1 MCIAG
6 IYLGIRDFRLARR
19 RHLISPYKKFW
30 YKWHHILGV
39 LFGLFVLTF
48 CFSGMMS
55 LARVQDW
62 GLKAKL
68 DINPVQEL
76 RKMAPSPLDYPL
88 DYRAV
93 IQAYSGQI
101 RQLEWSSFGDIPFYI
116 VQTDTKDIVVNANKS
131 DGISLLNLRPEEI
144 RSVLSQIHGIGTTA
158 DIKLLDAYDTYYISR
173 KRNLELPVWK
183 VSIQDVDN
191 SCYYINPRNGQYRY
205 VNTPSRWNH
214 WMYPA
219 LHSLNLK
226 FLVDHPVLWN
236 IVMWGNHVGRH
247 VRFLIRCMACD
258 KIYQAKSEKKEVKPV
273 YLYYIY

>member
-19 RHLISPYKKFW
+19 RYLISPYKKFW

-236 IVMWGNHVGRH
+236 IVMWGTMLGGTFVSLSG
-247 VRFLIRCMACD
+247 VWLAIKYIRRKARR
-258 KIYQAKSEKKEVKPV
+258 KK
-273 YLYYIY
+273 

>member
-1 MCIAG
+1 M
-6 IYLGIRDFRLARR
+6 
-19 RHLISPYKKFW
+19 ISPYKKFW

-93 IQAYSGQI
+93 VQAYPGQI

-144 RSVLSQIHGIGTTA
+144 RSVLSQIQVSGPRLISNCWMLMIRIISHEKGI
-158 DIKLLDAYDTYYISR
+158 
-173 KRNLELPVWK
+173 
-183 VSIQDVDN
+183 
-191 SCYYINPRNGQYRY
+191 
-205 VNTPSRWNH
+205 
-214 WMYPA
+214 
-219 LHSLNLK
+219 
-226 FLVDHPVLWN
+226 
-236 IVMWGNHVGRH
+236 
-247 VRFLIRCMACD
+247 
-258 KIYQAKSEKKEVKPV
+258 
-273 YLYYIY
+273 

>member
-1 MCIAG
+1 MASYSWG
-6 IYLGIRDFRLARR
+6 VIRFIRP
-19 RHLISPYKKFW
+19 HLLLQW
-30 YKWHHILGV
+30 YDVFGSCTGLGV
-39 LFGLFVLTF
+39 ESQARYKPGSRTAEDGSFPTRLSVGLQGGHT
-48 CFSGMMS
+48 S
-55 LARVQDW
+55 LSRPD
-62 GLKAKL
+62 
-68 DINPVQEL
+68 P
-76 RKMAPSPLDYPL
+76 
-88 DYRAV
+88 
-93 IQAYSGQI
+93 
-101 RQLEWSSFGDIPFYI
+101 EWSSFGDIPFYI

-236 IVMWGNHVGRH
+236 IVMWGTMLGGTFVSLSG
-247 VRFLIRCMACD
+247 VWLAIKYIRRKARR
-258 KIYQAKSEKKEVKPV
+258 KK
-273 YLYYIY
+273 

>member
-1 MCIAG
+1 
-6 IYLGIRDFRLARR
+6 
-19 RHLISPYKKFW
+19 
-30 YKWHHILGV
+30 
-39 LFGLFVLTF
+39 
-48 CFSGMMS
+48 MMS

-93 IQAYSGQI
+93 IQAYPGQI

-158 DIKLLDAYDTYYISR
+158 GCL
-173 KRNLELPVWK
+173 
-183 VSIQDVDN
+183 
-191 SCYYINPRNGQYRY
+191 
-205 VNTPSRWNH
+205 
-214 WMYPA
+214 
-219 LHSLNLK
+219 
-226 FLVDHPVLWN
+226 
-236 IVMWGNHVGRH
+236 
-247 VRFLIRCMACD
+247 
-258 KIYQAKSEKKEVKPV
+258 
-273 YLYYIY
+273 